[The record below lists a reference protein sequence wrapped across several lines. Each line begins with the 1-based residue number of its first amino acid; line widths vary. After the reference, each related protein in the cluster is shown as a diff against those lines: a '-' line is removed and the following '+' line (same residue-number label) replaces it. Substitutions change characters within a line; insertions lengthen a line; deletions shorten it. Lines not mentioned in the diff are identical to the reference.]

1 MKLLGKYY
9 ESSIKI
15 IIFKFILAE
24 FKQNLG
30 WGDFRGVK
38 TIFFKKNLYIKKIP
52 VGQGVHLN
60 PLANT

>member
-30 WGDFRGVK
+30 WGDFRGVE
-38 TIFFKKNLYIKKIP
+38 TIF
-52 VGQGVHLN
+52 
-60 PLANT
+60 